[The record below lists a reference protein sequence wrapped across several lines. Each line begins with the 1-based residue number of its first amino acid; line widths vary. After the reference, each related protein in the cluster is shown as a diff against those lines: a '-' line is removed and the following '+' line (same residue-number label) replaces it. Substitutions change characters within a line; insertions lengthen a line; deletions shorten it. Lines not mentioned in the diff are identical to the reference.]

1 MSEADQG
8 PGGLSLGGALSVGHE
23 DERPHSRD
31 SFPPTKGMAVRPPYL
46 VEGDIFPERGRR
58 AFGKKENQKNFSFS
72 SLQYRI
78 SVLKCESVTGSDPW
92 GLLKEL
98 EDT

>member
-1 MSEADQG
+1 MRQIRGRAVYLSEEHCQLDMRMNDLIPVTVFLQQRGWPSG
-8 PGGLSLGGALSVGHE
+8 PLILWKVI
-23 DERPHSRD
+23 
-31 SFPPTKGMAVRPPYL
+31 F
-46 VEGDIFPERGRR
+46 FPERGRR
-58 AFGKKENQKNFSFS
+58 VFGKKENQKNFSFS